1 MVKQKHAIVARP
13 NKNAFIAN
21 DKHNVLPSSAAF
33 NTRVSKNI
41 TPENFV
47 EMLTIII
54 KANEIVPASILV
66 LIVVGTVVMGYHAFK
81 ELKNNK
87 SNGPFK
93 N

>member
-1 MVKQKHAIVARP
+1 
-13 NKNAFIAN
+13 
-21 DKHNVLPSSAAF
+21 
-33 NTRVSKNI
+33 
-41 TPENFV
+41 
-47 EMLTIII
+47 MLTIII